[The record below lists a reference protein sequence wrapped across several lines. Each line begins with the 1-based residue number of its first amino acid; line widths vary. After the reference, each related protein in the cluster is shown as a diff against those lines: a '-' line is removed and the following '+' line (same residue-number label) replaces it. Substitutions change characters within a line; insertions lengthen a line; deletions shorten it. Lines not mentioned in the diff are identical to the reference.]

1 MRFSLLYYIFVF
13 TLIFNKSVSQVK
25 IGEWTDH
32 LNYSSGKSAV
42 KSGKYVYY
50 SNGSG
55 LAKYNNEDNSV
66 EKLTKINGLSDVG
79 VKLLRFNPFNGD
91 VYLIYEN
98 SNIDIITSDEKIINF
113 PDIKR
118 RTLTGSKIINEIY
131 FDDDFAY
138 IATGFG
144 IIQFD
149 WKKLE
154 AKETFFFGVNGNN
167 LNVYQSSSNDTCLF
181 AATSDG
187 VYFGN
192 KNKLLNNFAN
202 WVKIQNLPNGP
213 FNGIVKYNN
222 MMVFNYSEKLKSN
235 QDLKDTLY
243 QLSNSGISYFTQTT
257 FPYEISRLYDYS
269 RNNKLAILDKFGFL
283 VMSPSNNNIAYISN
297 YGFDFSSIVDGFY
310 EDNSPNFNLFF
321 LADRKHGLVKSFGAF
336 PEPNTKITINGPNT
350 NLSNALE
357 IKDGTLYL
365 APTNLGELW
374 NNQYNFPYM
383 NLYQDNEWKTIGSS
397 FTDSII
403 DINCVSIDPNDKNHA
418 AFGSWGKGIIEV
430 RKNIPTAIY
439 NTTNSSLTAAFGSS
453 YDARIGG
460 LAFDKNSNLW
470 SVASLNNTFLNVRLK
485 NGSWQNFNFSAFVNA
500 NPNAGKLMIDKND
513 QIWIQLARGN
523 GIVIYKI
530 NDNLNQPN
538 SSNTKV
544 INTNKGSGALPSMDV
559 FSMAEDLNGQVW
571 IGTAKGICVFY
582 NPSNIFSSSNW
593 DSQQILIEQDG
604 QIQILLEKEY
614 VTAITIDGANRKW
627 IGTQSSGVYCLSPDG
642 QKEIYHFT
650 IDNSPLYSNDI
661 RDISVDDV
669 TGDVFIASE
678 KGIQS
683 YRTSII
689 KGYENYSDIHVYP
702 NPVRPAMTKI
712 AYIKGLV
719 DESIV
724 KITDVAGNLIWETKS
739 EGGQVE
745 WNLTSING
753 QRVASG
759 VYMIY
764 CSTADGEIK
773 GSTKLLVVH

>member
-1 MRFSLLYYIFVF
+1 MRVSFLYTLLLFFLFQSAIF
-13 TLIFNKSVSQVK
+13 SQVK

-42 KSGKYVYY
+42 KSGKYIYY

-55 LAKYNNEDNSV
+55 LAKYNNDDNSV

-79 VKLLRFNPFNGD
+79 VKLLRLNHFNGD
-91 VYLIYEN
+91 VYVIYEN
-98 SNIDIITSDEKIINF
+98 SNIDIIQSDEKIINF
-113 PDIKR
+113 SDIKR

-131 FDDDFAY
+131 FDSDFAY
-138 IATGFG
+138 VSCGFG

-149 WKKLE
+149 WRRLE
-154 AKETFFFGVNGNN
+154 AKETFFFGINGNN
-167 LNVYQSSSNDTCLF
+167 LNIYQTSSNDTSLY

-192 KNKLLNNFAN
+192 RSKLLNNFSN
-202 WVKIQNLPNGP
+202 WKKIPNLPNGP

-222 MMVFNYSEKLKSN
+222 HIVFNYSEKLKSN

-243 QLSNSGISYFTQTT
+243 QLSSIGISHFPQTT

-297 YGFDFSSIVDGFY
+297 YGFDFASIVDGFY

-321 LADRKHGLVKSFGAF
+321 LADRKHGLVKSFGSF
-336 PEPNTKITINGPNT
+336 PEPNTKITINGPNS
-350 NLSNALE
+350 NLVNDIE
-357 IKDGTLYL
+357 TKEGNLYL

-383 NLYQDNEWKTIGSS
+383 NAYQDNEWKSIGTSL
-397 FTDSII
+397 TDSII
-403 DINCVSIDPNDKNHA
+403 DINCVSIDPNDKNHV
-418 AFGSWGKGIIEV
+418 AFGSWGKGIVEV
-430 RKNIPTAIY
+430 RKNTPTAIY

-460 LAFDKNSNLW
+460 IAFDKNSNLW
-470 SVASLNNTFLNVRLK
+470 SIASLNNNFLNVKLK
-485 NGSWQNFNFSAFVNA
+485 NGSWQNFNFTAFVNA
-500 NPNAGKLMIDKND
+500 NPNAAKLMIDKND

-523 GIVIYKI
+523 GIIIYK
-530 NDNLNQPN
+530 NNGNFSQPN
-538 SSNTKV
+538 ASNTKV
-544 INTNKGSGALPSMDV
+544 VNTNIGSGALPSTDI

-571 IGTAKGICVFY
+571 VGTAKGICVFY
-582 NPSNIFSSSNW
+582 NPSTIFSSSNW
-593 DSQQILIEQDG
+593 DSQQILIEQEG

-614 VTAITIDGANRKW
+614 VTAITVDGANRKW

-642 QKEIYHFT
+642 QKEIFHFT
-650 IDNSPLYSNDI
+650 VDNSPLYSNSI
-661 RDISVDDV
+661 RDISIDEIN
-669 TGDVFIASE
+669 GDVFIASE
-678 KGIQS
+678 KGLQS
-683 YRTSII
+683 LRTSII
-689 KGYENYSDIHVYP
+689 KGFDDYSDIHVFP
-702 NPVRPAMTKI
+702 NPIRPSMNKV

-724 KITDVAGNLIWETKS
+724 KITDVAGNLVWETKS

-745 WNLTSING
+745 WNLSNLSG
-753 QRVASG
+753 GRVSSG

-764 CSTADGEIK
+764 CSTADGELK